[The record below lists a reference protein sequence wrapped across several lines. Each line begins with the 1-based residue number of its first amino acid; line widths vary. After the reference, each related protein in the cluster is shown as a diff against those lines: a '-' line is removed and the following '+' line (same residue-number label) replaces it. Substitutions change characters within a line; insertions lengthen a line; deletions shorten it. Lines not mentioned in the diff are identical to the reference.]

1 MHEVALFSS
10 LNGFQ
15 YRSPGLTMLGSAL
28 EGFALSIG
36 LILALGP
43 QNVFVMR
50 QGLMRSH
57 VFAVCLACS
66 VFDAL
71 LITAGVLGMGS
82 ILSGIE
88 GAEFTI
94 AVGASIILVSYG
106 LLRIKSAMNPLG
118 MNTEGE
124 GENELAP
131 TIAAAAAFT
140 FLNPHVYVDTLLL
153 IGGTSSRY
161 VGDERLAFGIGAAT
175 ASFVFF
181 FSLGYGARSLSEVL
195 NKPEVWRYIDLS
207 IATIMFII
215 AAGILQPHLI

>member
-1 MHEVALFSS
+1 MF
-10 LNGFQ
+10 
-15 YRSPGLTMLGSAL
+15 GSAL

-43 QNVFVMR
+43 HNVFVMR

-66 VFDAL
+66 LFDAA
-71 LITAGVLGMGS
+71 LITAGVLGVGS
-82 ILSGIE
+82 ILAGIQE
-88 GAEFTI
+88 AEFTI
-94 AVGASIILVSYG
+94 AIGASMFLISYG
-106 LLRIKSAMNPLG
+106 LLRIKSAINPVG
-118 MNTEGE
+118 MSTEGE
-124 GENELAP
+124 GESELAP

-153 IGGTSSRY
+153 IGGASSRY

-195 NKPEVWRYIDLS
+195 NKPEAWRYIDLS
-207 IATIMFII
+207 IAAIMFII
-215 AAGILQPHLI
+215 AGGIIQPHL

>member
-1 MHEVALFSS
+1 
-10 LNGFQ
+10 
-15 YRSPGLTMLGSAL
+15 MLDSAL

-71 LITAGVLGMGS
+71 LITAGVLGVGS
-82 ILSGIE
+82 ILAGIE
-88 GAEFTI
+88 GAEFMI
-94 AVGASIILVSYG
+94 AIGASIFLISYG
-106 LLRIKSAMNPLG
+106 LLRIKSAMSPVG
-118 MNTEGE
+118 MSTEGE
-124 GENELAP
+124 GESDLAP

-161 VGDERLAFGIGAAT
+161 LGDERVAFGIGAAT

-195 NKPEVWRYIDLS
+195 NKPKAWKYIDIS
-207 IATIMFII
+207 IACIMFVI
-215 AAGILQPHLI
+215 AAAIMHPHL

>member
-1 MHEVALFSS
+1 MF
-10 LNGFQ
+10 
-15 YRSPGLTMLGSAL
+15 GSAL

-66 VFDAL
+66 LFDAA
-71 LITAGVLGMGS
+71 LITAGVLGVGS
-82 ILSGIE
+82 ILAGIQE
-88 GAEFTI
+88 AEFTI
-94 AVGASIILVSYG
+94 AIGASMFLISYG
-106 LLRIKSAMNPLG
+106 LLRIKSAINPVG
-118 MNTEGE
+118 MSTEGE
-124 GENELAP
+124 GESELAP

-153 IGGTSSRY
+153 IGGASSRY

-181 FSLGYGARSLSEVL
+181 FFLGYGARSLSEVL
-195 NKPEVWRYIDLS
+195 NKPEAWRYIDLS
-207 IATIMFII
+207 IAAIMFII
-215 AAGILQPHLI
+215 AGGIIQPHL

>member
-1 MHEVALFSS
+1 
-10 LNGFQ
+10 
-15 YRSPGLTMLGSAL
+15 MLDSAL

-71 LITAGVLGMGS
+71 LITAGVLGVGS
-82 ILSGIE
+82 ILAGIE
-88 GAEFTI
+88 GAEFMI
-94 AVGASIILVSYG
+94 AIGASIFLISYG
-106 LLRIKSAMNPLG
+106 LLRIKSAMSPVG
-118 MNTEGE
+118 MSTEGE
-124 GENELAP
+124 GESDLAP

-161 VGDERLAFGIGAAT
+161 LGDERVAFGIGAAT

-181 FSLGYGARSLSEVL
+181 FSLGYGARSLSDVL
-195 NKPEVWRYIDLS
+195 NKPKAWKYIDLS
-207 IATIMFII
+207 IACIMFVI
-215 AAGILQPHLI
+215 AAAIMHPHLR

>member
-1 MHEVALFSS
+1 
-10 LNGFQ
+10 
-15 YRSPGLTMLGSAL
+15 MLGSAL

-66 VFDAL
+66 VFDAV

-82 ILSGIE
+82 ILSRIE
-88 GAEFTI
+88 GAEFII
-94 AVGASIILVSYG
+94 AVGASIFLVSYG

-118 MNTEGE
+118 MTTEGE

-161 VGDERLAFGIGAAT
+161 FGDERLAFGIGAAT

>member
-1 MHEVALFSS
+1 MF
-10 LNGFQ
+10 
-15 YRSPGLTMLGSAL
+15 GSAL

-57 VFAVCLACS
+57 VFAVGLACS
-66 VFDAL
+66 LFDAA
-71 LITAGVLGMGS
+71 LITAGVLGVGS
-82 ILSGIE
+82 ILAGIQE
-88 GAEFTI
+88 AEFTI
-94 AVGASIILVSYG
+94 AIGASMFLISYG
-106 LLRIKSAMNPLG
+106 LLRIKSAINPVG
-118 MNTEGE
+118 MSTEGE
-124 GENELAP
+124 GESELAP
-131 TIAAAAAFT
+131 TIAAAAAYT

-153 IGGTSSRY
+153 IGGASSRY

-195 NKPEVWRYIDLS
+195 NKPEAWRYIDLS
-207 IATIMFII
+207 IAAIMFII
-215 AAGILQPHLI
+215 AGGIIQPHL

>member
-1 MHEVALFSS
+1 
-10 LNGFQ
+10 
-15 YRSPGLTMLGSAL
+15 MLDSAL

-71 LITAGVLGMGS
+71 LITAGVLGVGS
-82 ILSGIE
+82 ILAGIE
-88 GAEFTI
+88 GAEFMI
-94 AVGASIILVSYG
+94 AIGASIFLISYG
-106 LLRIKSAMNPLG
+106 LLRIKSAISPVG
-118 MNTEGE
+118 MSTEGE
-124 GENELAP
+124 GESDLAP

-161 VGDERLAFGIGAAT
+161 LGDDRLAFGIGAAT

-195 NKPEVWRYIDLS
+195 NKPKAWRYIDLS
-207 IATIMFII
+207 IACIMFII
-215 AAGILQPHLI
+215 AAAIMQPHLW

>member
-1 MHEVALFSS
+1 MAI
-10 LNGFQ
+10 
-15 YRSPGLTMLGSAL
+15 GSAAV

-50 QGLMRSH
+50 QGLLRSH

-66 VFDAL
+66 IFDAA
-71 LITAGVLGMGS
+71 LIAAGVLGMGS

-88 GAEFTI
+88 GAEKWI
-94 AVGASIILVSYG
+94 AIGASAFLVGYG
-106 LLRIKSAMNPLG
+106 LLRIRSAMNPVG
-118 MNTEGE
+118 MSTEGD
-124 GENELAP
+124 GEADLKA
-131 TIAAAAAFT
+131 TIGAAAAFT

-161 VGDERLAFGIGAAT
+161 LGDERVAFGIGAAT

-181 FSLGYGARSLSEVL
+181 FSLGYGARGLSEVL
-195 NKPEVWRYIDLS
+195 NKPTAWRYIDLS
-207 IATIMFII
+207 IACIMFVI
-215 AAGILQPHLI
+215 AAAIMQPHL

>member
-1 MHEVALFSS
+1 
-10 LNGFQ
+10 
-15 YRSPGLTMLGSAL
+15 MLDSAL

-71 LITAGVLGMGS
+71 LITAGVLGVGS
-82 ILSGIE
+82 ILAGIE
-88 GAEFTI
+88 GAEFMI
-94 AVGASIILVSYG
+94 AIGASIFLISYG
-106 LLRIKSAMNPLG
+106 LLRIKSAMSPVG
-118 MNTEGE
+118 MSTEGE
-124 GENELAP
+124 GESDLAP

-161 VGDERLAFGIGAAT
+161 FGDERVAFGIGAAT

-195 NKPEVWRYIDLS
+195 NKPKAWKYIDLS
-207 IATIMFII
+207 IACIMFVI
-215 AAGILQPHLI
+215 ATAIMHPHL

>member
-1 MHEVALFSS
+1 MF
-10 LNGFQ
+10 
-15 YRSPGLTMLGSAL
+15 GSAL

-66 VFDAL
+66 LFDAA
-71 LITAGVLGMGS
+71 LITAGVLGVGS
-82 ILSGIE
+82 ILAGIQE
-88 GAEFTI
+88 AEFTI
-94 AVGASIILVSYG
+94 AIGASMFLISYG
-106 LLRIKSAMNPLG
+106 LLRIKSAINPVG
-118 MNTEGE
+118 MSTEGE
-124 GENELAP
+124 GESELAP

-153 IGGTSSRY
+153 IGGASSRY

-195 NKPEVWRYIDLS
+195 NKPKAWRYIDLS
-207 IATIMFII
+207 IAAIMFII
-215 AAGILQPHLI
+215 AGGIMQPHL

>member
-1 MHEVALFSS
+1 
-10 LNGFQ
+10 
-15 YRSPGLTMLGSAL
+15 MLDSAL

-71 LITAGVLGMGS
+71 LITAGVLGVGS
-82 ILSGIE
+82 ILAGIE
-88 GAEFTI
+88 GAEFMI
-94 AVGASIILVSYG
+94 AIGASIFLISYG
-106 LLRIKSAMNPLG
+106 LLRIKSAMSPVG
-118 MNTEGE
+118 MSTEGE
-124 GENELAP
+124 GERDLAP

-161 VGDERLAFGIGAAT
+161 LGDERVAFGIGAAT

-181 FSLGYGARSLSEVL
+181 FSLGYGAKSLSEVL
-195 NKPEVWRYIDLS
+195 NKPKAWKYIDLS
-207 IATIMFII
+207 IACIMFVI
-215 AAGILQPHLI
+215 AAAIMHPHL

>member
-1 MHEVALFSS
+1 
-10 LNGFQ
+10 
-15 YRSPGLTMLGSAL
+15 MLDSAL

-71 LITAGVLGMGS
+71 LITAGVLGVGS
-82 ILSGIE
+82 ILAGIE
-88 GAEFTI
+88 GAEFMI
-94 AVGASIILVSYG
+94 AIGASIFLISYG
-106 LLRIKSAMNPLG
+106 LLRIKSAISPVG
-118 MNTEGE
+118 MSTEGE
-124 GENELAP
+124 GESDLAP

-161 VGDERLAFGIGAAT
+161 LGDERVAFGIGAAT

-181 FSLGYGARSLSEVL
+181 FSLGYGARSLSEIL
-195 NKPEVWRYIDLS
+195 NKPKAWRYIDLS
-207 IATIMFII
+207 IACIMFII
-215 AAGILQPHLI
+215 AAAIMQPHLW

>member
-1 MHEVALFSS
+1 MFD
-10 LNGFQ
+10 
-15 YRSPGLTMLGSAL
+15 SAL

-71 LITAGVLGMGS
+71 LITAGVLGVGS
-82 ILSGIE
+82 ILAGIE
-88 GAEFTI
+88 GAEFMI
-94 AVGASIILVSYG
+94 AIGASIFLISYG
-106 LLRIKSAMNPLG
+106 LLRIKSAMSPVG
-118 MNTEGE
+118 MSTEGE
-124 GENELAP
+124 GESDLAP

-161 VGDERLAFGIGAAT
+161 LGDERVAFGIGAAT

-195 NKPEVWRYIDLS
+195 NKPKAWKYIDLS
-207 IATIMFII
+207 IACIMFII
-215 AAGILQPHLI
+215 AAAIMQPHL

>member
-1 MHEVALFSS
+1 MF
-10 LNGFQ
+10 
-15 YRSPGLTMLGSAL
+15 GSAL

-66 VFDAL
+66 LFDAA
-71 LITAGVLGMGS
+71 LITAGVLGVGS
-82 ILSGIE
+82 ILAGIQDP
-88 GAEFTI
+88 EFTI
-94 AVGASIILVSYG
+94 AIGASMFLISYG
-106 LLRIKSAMNPLG
+106 LLRIKSAINPVG
-118 MNTEGE
+118 MSTEGE
-124 GENELAP
+124 GESELAP

-153 IGGTSSRY
+153 IGGASSRY

-195 NKPEVWRYIDLS
+195 NKPEAWRYIDLS
-207 IATIMFII
+207 IAAIMFII
-215 AAGILQPHLI
+215 AGGIIQPHL

>member
-1 MHEVALFSS
+1 
-10 LNGFQ
+10 
-15 YRSPGLTMLGSAL
+15 MLGSAL

-66 VFDAL
+66 VFDAV

-82 ILSGIE
+82 ILSRIE
-88 GAEFTI
+88 GAEFII
-94 AVGASIILVSYG
+94 AVGASIFLVSYG

-118 MNTEGE
+118 MTTEGE

-161 VGDERLAFGIGAAT
+161 AGDERLAFGIGAAT

-181 FSLGYGARSLSEVL
+181 FSLGYGARSLSEAL
-195 NKPEVWRYIDLS
+195 NKPEVWRYIDLA
-207 IATIMFII
+207 IAAVMFIN
-215 AAGILQPHLI
+215 AAGIIQPHLI

>member
-1 MHEVALFSS
+1 
-10 LNGFQ
+10 
-15 YRSPGLTMLGSAL
+15 MLDSAL

-71 LITAGVLGMGS
+71 LITAGVLGVGS
-82 ILSGIE
+82 ILAGIE
-88 GAEFTI
+88 GAEFMI
-94 AVGASIILVSYG
+94 AIGASIFLISYG
-106 LLRIKSAMNPLG
+106 LLRIKSAMSPIG
-118 MNTEGE
+118 MSTEGE
-124 GENELAP
+124 GESDLAP

-161 VGDERLAFGIGAAT
+161 LGDERVAFGIGAAT

-195 NKPEVWRYIDLS
+195 NKPKAWKYIDLS
-207 IATIMFII
+207 IACIMFVI
-215 AAGILQPHLI
+215 AAAIMHPHLW

>member
-1 MHEVALFSS
+1 
-10 LNGFQ
+10 
-15 YRSPGLTMLGSAL
+15 MLDSAL
-28 EGFALSIG
+28 ECFALSIG

-71 LITAGVLGMGS
+71 LITAGVLGVGS
-82 ILSGIE
+82 ILAGIE
-88 GAEFTI
+88 GAEFMI
-94 AVGASIILVSYG
+94 AIGASIFLISYG
-106 LLRIKSAMNPLG
+106 LLRIKSAISPVG
-118 MNTEGE
+118 MSTEGE
-124 GENELAP
+124 GESDLAP

-161 VGDERLAFGIGAAT
+161 LGDDRLAFGIGAAT

-195 NKPEVWRYIDLS
+195 NKPKAWRYIDLS
-207 IATIMFII
+207 IASIMFII
-215 AAGILQPHLI
+215 AAAIMQPHLW

>member
-1 MHEVALFSS
+1 
-10 LNGFQ
+10 
-15 YRSPGLTMLGSAL
+15 MLDSAL

-71 LITAGVLGMGS
+71 LITAGVLGVGS
-82 ILSGIE
+82 ILAGIE
-88 GAEFTI
+88 GAEFMI
-94 AVGASIILVSYG
+94 AIGASIFLISYG
-106 LLRIKSAMNPLG
+106 LLRIKSAMSPVG
-118 MNTEGE
+118 MSTEGE
-124 GENELAP
+124 GESVLAP

-161 VGDERLAFGIGAAT
+161 LGDDRLAFGIGAAT

-195 NKPEVWRYIDLS
+195 NKPKAWRYIDLS
-207 IATIMFII
+207 IASIMFII
-215 AAGILQPHLI
+215 AAAIMQPHLW

>member
-1 MHEVALFSS
+1 
-10 LNGFQ
+10 
-15 YRSPGLTMLGSAL
+15 MLDSAL

-71 LITAGVLGMGS
+71 LITAGVLGVGS
-82 ILSGIE
+82 ILAGIE
-88 GAEFTI
+88 GAEFMI
-94 AVGASIILVSYG
+94 AIGASIFLISYG
-106 LLRIKSAMNPLG
+106 LLRIKSAMSPVG
-118 MNTEGE
+118 MSTEGE
-124 GENELAP
+124 GESDLAP

-161 VGDERLAFGIGAAT
+161 LGDERVAFGIGAAT

-195 NKPEVWRYIDLS
+195 NKPKAWRYIDLS
-207 IATIMFII
+207 IACIMFII
-215 AAGILQPHLI
+215 AAAIMHPHLW

>member
-1 MHEVALFSS
+1 
-10 LNGFQ
+10 
-15 YRSPGLTMLGSAL
+15 MLGSAL

-66 VFDAL
+66 VFDAV

-82 ILSGIE
+82 ILSRIE
-88 GAEFTI
+88 GAEFII
-94 AVGASIILVSYG
+94 AVGASIFLVSYG

-118 MNTEGE
+118 MTTEGD

-161 VGDERLAFGIGAAT
+161 AGDERLAFGIGAAT

-181 FSLGYGARSLSEVL
+181 FSLGYGARSLSEAL

-207 IATIMFII
+207 IAAVMFII

>member
-1 MHEVALFSS
+1 MFD
-10 LNGFQ
+10 
-15 YRSPGLTMLGSAL
+15 SAL

-66 VFDAL
+66 LFDAL
-71 LITAGVLGMGS
+71 LITAGVLGVGS
-82 ILSGIE
+82 ILAGIE

-94 AVGASIILVSYG
+94 AIGASIFLISYG
-106 LLRIKSAMNPLG
+106 LLRIKSAMSPVG
-118 MNTEGE
+118 MATEGE
-124 GENELAP
+124 GESDLAP

-161 VGDERLAFGIGAAT
+161 LGDERVAFGIGAAT

-195 NKPEVWRYIDLS
+195 NKPKAWKYIDLS
-207 IATIMFII
+207 IACIMFVI
-215 AAGILQPHLI
+215 AAAIMHPHL

>member
-1 MHEVALFSS
+1 
-10 LNGFQ
+10 
-15 YRSPGLTMLGSAL
+15 MLGSAL

-66 VFDAL
+66 VFDAV

-82 ILSGIE
+82 ILSRIE
-88 GAEFTI
+88 GAEFII
-94 AVGASIILVSYG
+94 AVGASIFLVSYG

-118 MNTEGE
+118 MTTEGE

-161 VGDERLAFGIGAAT
+161 AGDERLAFGIGAAT

-181 FSLGYGARSLSEVL
+181 FSLGFGARSLSEAL

-207 IATIMFII
+207 IAAVMFII